1 MKQFLRNN
9 ARFIGFIL
17 VLWIGIQVW
26 QTRHV
31 PAGPLSV
38 QALATPLA
46 VINEGALQP
55 EAQSLQDAIG
65 VLREAQPGRPIAV
78 HVWAEW
84 CTICKLEEGNISAL
98 VDDSPV
104 ITIAMQSGSPE
115 RVLQTMQDRGL
126 RWTTLIDPQGQLA
139 QALGASSVPLFLVV
153 DNNGQVRT
161 PTIGYTSLWGM
172 RLRLLWAR
180 IIA

>member
-31 PAGPLSV
+31 PAGPLSP
-38 QALATPLA
+38 QALATPVA
-46 VINEGALQP
+46 VITDGALEP
-55 EAQSLQDAIG
+55 ESQSLQE
-65 VLREAQPGRPIAV
+65 VLSALRKGQPGGPIAV

-104 ITIAMQSGSPE
+104 ITIAMQSGSAE

-139 QALGASSVPLFLVV
+139 QALGASSVPLFVV
-153 DNNGQVRT
+153 IDDKGQMRT

-180 IIA
+180 VIA